1 MTALSDALEAIVA
14 RFESAG
20 VPAVTDA
27 RNLNPPGVVVALP
40 TLRPRFGK
48 ASCDVDATAYVV
60 VVNAGHPGSLAEL
73 SEYVGRVLES
83 GIYAFTR
90 AEPYDLTL
98 PGGGDASPA
107 YRLEWSITIPM
118 ERQAP

>member
-1 MTALSDALEAIVA
+1 MTALQSALDGIVA
-14 RFESAG
+14 RFIGAG
-20 VPAVTDA
+20 VAATTDV

-48 ASCDVDATAYVV
+48 RVCDIDATAYVV
-60 VVNAGHPGSLAEL
+60 VLNAGHPGQLAEL

-90 AEPYDLTL
+90 AEPYDLAL
-98 PGGGDASPA
+98 PGGGDPSPA
-107 YRLEWSITIPM
+107 YRLEWTVTIPM
-118 ERQAP
+118 EG